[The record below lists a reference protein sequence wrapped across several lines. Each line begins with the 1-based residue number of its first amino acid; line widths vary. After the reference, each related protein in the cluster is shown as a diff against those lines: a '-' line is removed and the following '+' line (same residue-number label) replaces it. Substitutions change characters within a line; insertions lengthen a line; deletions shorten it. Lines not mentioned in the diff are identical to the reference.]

1 LTESMEQQQE
11 QAQSQLVPADNNIVR
26 RWHAPD
32 GKFLPGHPRFGGR
45 TKAKSIRETIREYG
59 EEGGRREKL
68 VKLAWEKALDGRLDW
83 AEFIMSAYP
92 KEVSAEVGVDVK
104 LELRETMTQQERA
117 RLFALAVRV
126 ELGQEDGAEGGA

>member
-1 LTESMEQQQE
+1 MEQE
-11 QAQSQLVPADNNIVR
+11 QAAQLVPADNNIVR

-45 TKAKSIRETIREYG
+45 TKAKSVRETIRELG
-59 EEGGRREKL
+59 EQGGRREKL
-68 VKLAWEKALDGRLDW
+68 ARLAWDRALDGRLDW

-92 KEVSAEVGVDVK
+92 KEVSAEVDVDVR
-104 LELRETMTQQERA
+104 LELRETMSAQERA

>member
-1 LTESMEQQQE
+1 MEQEQE
-11 QAQSQLVPADNNIVR
+11 QANLLAVR
-26 RWHAPD
+26 DPVTGR
-32 GKFLPGHPRFGGR
+32 FVPGHRNIGGR
-45 TKAKSIRETIREYG
+45 KPYKSIRETIREYG
-59 EEGGRREKL
+59 EQYNRREKL

-92 KEVSAEVGVDVK
+92 KEVSAEVGVDVR
-104 LELRETMTQQERA
+104 LELRDTMSAQERA

>member
-1 LTESMEQQQE
+1 MEQE
-11 QAQSQLVPADNNIVR
+11 QRGEANLLAVR
-26 RWHAPD
+26 DPVTGR
-32 GKFLPGHPRFGGR
+32 FVPGHPNIGGR
-45 TKAKSIRETIREYG
+45 KPYKSIRETIREYG
-59 EEGGRREKL
+59 EQYNRREKL
-68 VKLAWEKALDGRLDW
+68 VRLAWEKALDGRLDW